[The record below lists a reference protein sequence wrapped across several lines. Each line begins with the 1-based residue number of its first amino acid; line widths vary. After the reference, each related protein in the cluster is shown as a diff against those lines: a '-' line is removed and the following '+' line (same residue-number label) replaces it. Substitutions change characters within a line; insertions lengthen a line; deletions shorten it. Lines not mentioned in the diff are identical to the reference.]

1 MKKSILLL
9 ILFLNFSCNS
19 SNFESELSNILSK
32 DGGYWDFEWARD
44 DADQHGFTFRFE
56 KNGNLSKYSF
66 NKAKNERRL
75 FSDYPSKEIDDIWK
89 WRVGSDSLLFMITDS
104 SKVLRYS
111 EDTIYL
117 EKRLNDGKLN
127 IMLIKVKSDLNIK

>member
-66 NKAKNERRL
+66 DKAKNERRL

-89 WRVGSDSLLFMITDS
+89 WRVGSDTTLFFLGDSVKIKYFSNDTIVFSDKLS
-104 SKVLRYS
+104 SKEL
-111 EDTIYL
+111 
-117 EKRLNDGKLN
+117 
-127 IMLIKVKSDLNIK
+127 LIRVKGDLIIK